1 MHGRV
6 VDVKR
11 FAVHDGPGIRTTVF
25 LKGCSLSC
33 AWCHNPETIS
43 SRPELGYIQ
52 AKCVGCGECAEVCPS
67 GAHQIKDGK
76 HLFEREKCT
85 ACGRCAEV
93 CLGNALLFYG
103 REMTAK
109 QLMATILEDRV
120 FYESTGGGV
129 TLSGGEPLVQA
140 DFCAELLTMAKEEG
154 LHTAVDTCGMVSWE
168 TFTKVLPVTDLFL
181 YDVKQMDAALHQRY
195 TGRDNRLSLS
205 NLRHL
210 CEHGAEV
217 EVRIPLVPGVNDDE
231 QFVSAVGQFLS
242 GLACIRR
249 VKVLPYHP
257 YARSKFVAIGREDT
271 MPHVASPSD
280 AELDRVVDRLRT
292 FGIDAVSGRG

>member
-1 MHGRV
+1 
-6 VDVKR
+6 
-11 FAVHDGPGIRTTVF
+11 
-25 LKGCSLSC
+25 
-33 AWCHNPETIS
+33 
-43 SRPELGYIQ
+43 
-52 AKCVGCGECAEVCPS
+52 
-67 GAHQIKDGK
+67 
-76 HLFEREKCT
+76 
-85 ACGRCAEV
+85 
-93 CLGNALLFYG
+93 
-103 REMTAK
+103 
-109 QLMATILEDRV
+109 
-120 FYESTGGGV
+120 
-129 TLSGGEPLVQA
+129 
-140 DFCAELLTMAKEEG
+140 MAKEEG

-210 CEHGAEV
+210 CERDAEV
-217 EVRIPLVPGVNDDE
+217 EVRIPLVPSVNDDE